1 MRVLPMTVRRRLG
14 DRRGRARFE
23 IVGQLWGSLESLEPL
38 RLVNLSR
45 GGALLETRLPLV
57 RDSIQRLRLGLQGQ
71 TLDVQARVCHVA
83 TLSPGPNGERYL
95 VGIEFLALPGAVLEH
110 IDRLVALN
118 AGQAPPGAEA

>member
-1 MRVLPMTVRRRLG
+1 MRVLEMTVRRRLG

-23 IVGQLWGSLESLEPL
+23 IIGQLWGSLELLEPL

-45 GGALLETRLPLV
+45 GGALLETRLPLL
-57 RDSIQRLRLGLQGQ
+57 RDSIQRLRLAVQGQ

-83 TLSPGPNGERYL
+83 VLARGSTEQRYL
-95 VGIEFLALPGAVLEH
+95 VGFEFLALPGAVLEQ

-118 AGQAPPGAEA
+118 ARQPPPATEA